1 MFRVRIAY
9 ITENNKKIISDS
21 SKKKFGYCLQMK
33 ILVICLN
40 DVHGTWSMQ
49 EALVKKKKKRQN
61 AKMWTGRCN
70 PNGNLIY
77 VILYA

>member
-21 SKKKFGYCLQMK
+21 SERKKKKNWLLFTNENTGHFALMYCSQKK

-40 DVHGTWSMQ
+40 DVHGT
-49 EALVKKKKKRQN
+49 
-61 AKMWTGRCN
+61 
-70 PNGNLIY
+70 
-77 VILYA
+77 